1 MTVHWV
7 EKFCDRKLLTVRLQ
21 FHLWIRYLF
30 TYLRLGFGWAI
41 WSVEKIWM
49 RDLDRHDPKK
59 ETEFD
64 GSLCFVKCC
73 FFVLVAAMAQ
83 AMACSC
89 SVASKLFAW
98 KLSSE
103 SPLFASS
110 RSCSSCSSPIALFSF
125 CFSSSFRKVRAIQR
139 QRLRSHVLA
148 LAGCGSPSLPLF
160 IIWKILFLIFNFF

>member
-1 MTVHWV
+1 M
-7 EKFCDRKLLTVRLQ
+7 TVRLE

-30 TYLRLGFGWAI
+30 TYLRLGFGWTI
-41 WSVEKIWM
+41 WSVEKILM
-49 RDLDRHDPKK
+49 RDLDRRDPKK
-59 ETEFD
+59 ETAFD
-64 GSLCFVKCC
+64 GVLCSVHCC

-83 AMACSC
+83 AVACSC
-89 SVASKLFAW
+89 SVASKFAW

-148 LAGCGSPSLPLF
+148 LAGCGSPSLSPLF
-160 IIWKILFLIFNFF
+160 IIWKI